1 MAKGYQS
8 KCFGFVL
15 LLCFFSSTL
24 ARRVLKDLTM
34 MVASKLEMNHV
45 VKPGMVSLSLRTRS
59 GKQLFL
65 AQLGGQSVGVENG
78 YDEVNV
84 QISAKRN
91 DRARAEARSLRAIVP
106 LSRYVATEFCDRAL
120 RPSVRSARSQRSDRA
135 RAEVRSLCSD

>member
-45 VKPGMVSLSLRTRS
+45 VKRGMVSLSLRTRS
-59 GKQLFL
+59 VRVKDLLVSSL
-65 AQLGGQSVGVENG
+65 AVE
-78 YDEVNV
+78 DLR
-84 QISAKRN
+84 IS
-91 DRARAEARSLRAIVP
+91 L
-106 LSRYVATEFCDRAL
+106 LTTY
-120 RPSVRSARSQRSDRA
+120 
-135 RAEVRSLCSD
+135 AEVVK